1 MVLMVLTAGVATTV
15 GVCTA
20 TAAGAFTTVL
30 APSPRGRAPRVV
42 VAPGTISCG
51 SASGAGTP
59 RAEATMARTTTAV
72 FNHTDIIASIPN
84 GRRPPPRV
92 SLYQSHHRRLLL

>member
-1 MVLMVLTAGVATTV
+1 MALMVLTAGVATTA

-20 TAAGAFTTVL
+20 TAGAFTMVL
-30 APSPRGRAPRVV
+30 APARGRAPRVV

-51 SASGAGTP
+51 SASSAGTP

-72 FNHTDIIASIPN
+72 FM
-84 GRRPPPRV
+84 
-92 SLYQSHHRRLLL
+92 LLDC